1 MERDNK
7 GRFKKQ
13 EEEEEIKPNMLEKAP
28 SLKMIIVL
36 IVLAWAFFTSIPNPG
51 DLKNRACRMVCD
63 SGNNSNG
70 GPGSS
75 GSSPTTPQ
83 PTKTE
88 TANKDAK
95 S

>member
-13 EEEEEIKPNMLEKAP
+13 EEDEVKPNMLEKAP
-28 SLKMIIVL
+28 SLKIIIVL
-36 IVLAWAFFTSIPNPG
+36 IVIAWAFFTSIPNPA
-51 DLKNRACRMVCD
+51 DLKNQACRMVCD
-63 SGNNSNG
+63 LGNNSNG
-70 GPGSS
+70 GSGSS
-75 GSSPTTPQ
+75 GSSSATPQ

-88 TANKDAK
+88 TANKDVK